1 MKYWKSSSLLLA
13 CFVIGGCATPAYVS
27 PAGVAQA
34 ELKLV
39 ASGGV
44 FAGATI
50 YAEAELCRGM
60 RSPGELIKVRERVVP
75 IPAGKPLSFSMESI
89 GYEGGLTWAQ
99 CRIVLT
105 FNPLAG
111 HSYAAVYE
119 HDGAPN
125 QCTIRL
131 TDTTA
136 SAPSPID
143 GRKRIFTPPATRNSP
158 SCK

>member
-1 MKYWKSSSLLLA
+1 MKPWKKIGLVLVCSL
-13 CFVIGGCATPAYVS
+13 IGGCATPPYVL
-27 PAGVAQA
+27 PAGSAQA

-50 YAEAELCRGM
+50 YEESESCRGM
-60 RSPGELIKVRERVVP
+60 RSPGELIKVRERVLP

-105 FNPLAG
+105 FTPLAG
-111 HSYAAVYE
+111 HHYVAIYE
-119 HDGAPN
+119 HEGAPN
-125 QCTIRL
+125 QCSIQL

-136 SAPSPID
+136 STPSPIN
-143 GRKRIFTPPATRNSP
+143 GRKRTFTPPATRNSP

>member
-1 MKYWKSSSLLLA
+1 MKYWKSSSLVLALL
-13 CFVIGGCATPAYVS
+13 IGGCATPPYVA
-27 PAGVAQA
+27 PAVGAQA

-50 YAEAELCRGM
+50 YEEPELCRGM
-60 RSPGELIKVRERVVP
+60 RSPGELIKVRERVVL
-75 IPAGKPLSFSMESI
+75 IPAGTPVSFSMESI

-105 FNPLAG
+105 FTPLAG
-111 HSYAAVYE
+111 HRYTAVYK
-119 HDGAPN
+119 HDGAPD
-125 QCTIRL
+125 QCTIQL

-136 SAPSPID
+136 SSPAPID

>member
-1 MKYWKSSSLLLA
+1 MKYWKSGSLVLA
-13 CFVIGGCATPAYVS
+13 CFTIGGCATPPYLSS
-27 PAGVAQA
+27 PGGAQA

-50 YAEAELCRGM
+50 YDEAESCRGM
-60 RSPGELIKVRERVVP
+60 RSPGELIKVRERVVS
-75 IPAGKPLSFSMESI
+75 IPAGEPLIFSMESI
-89 GYEGGLTWAQ
+89 GYVGGLTWAQ

-105 FNPLAG
+105 FTPLAD

-125 QCTIRL
+125 QCSIQL
-131 TDTTA
+131 ADTTA
-136 SAPSPID
+136 SAPSRVD
-143 GRKRIFTPPATRNSP
+143 GRKRVFTPPATRNSP

>member
-50 YAEAELCRGM
+50 YDEPESCRGM
-60 RSPGELIKVRERVVP
+60 RSPGELIKVRERVVA
-75 IPAGKPLSFSMESI
+75 ITAGKPLSFSMESI
-89 GYEGGLTWAQ
+89 GYVGGLTWAQ

-105 FNPLAG
+105 FTPLAG
-111 HSYAAVYE
+111 HRYAAVYE

-125 QCTIRL
+125 QCSIHL

-136 SAPSPID
+136 SASSPINS
-143 GRKRIFTPPATRNSP
+143 RKRIFTPPATRNSP